1 MCISVMCIDASGDLP
16 KQISIVTRALA
27 SALHEQEGEI
37 APTASPTFSGTKKFS
52 PAEVRSSCRR
62 SAERQN

>member
-37 APTASPTFSGTKKFS
+37 APTAS
-52 PAEVRSSCRR
+52 VRSDKAVPSLV
-62 SAERQN
+62 ERVG